1 MTESL
6 ETICSYRNEKAS
18 AASITAED
26 LYVSTES
33 MGPNRGGVSKTASV
47 PSEGKVSCF
56 RKGDTLVSNIRPYFK
71 KIWKA
76 DIDGYCSNDVLV
88 FQPSQRCSA
97 DYLYW
102 LLCDDA
108 FFDYV
113 MATSKGTKMPRGD
126 KSAIM
131 SYAIPSNSEMAQRN
145 IASILAPIQAKIEMN
160 AKLNGYLEELARAM
174 YVNAMQ
180 EHADSAAL
188 RDLAEFNPETYS
200 PKENWSAVSYI
211 DTSALMLND
220 LAGLQHFNLAEEK
233 LPARARRKVSDGD
246 ILYSTVRPNQN
257 HYGLLYG
264 PVPHMLASTAFAV
277 IRPNDTIMS
286 PLVYLALTDA
296 RITKTLQQL
305 AETSTST
312 IPSIRPVDLE
322 QIAVLVPSDECG
334 NEIAAQIGTAFKQID
349 CNKRENRKLAA
360 LRDALL
366 PKLMSGEIDVSK
378 VDLTQLNSHLS
389 DC

>member
-33 MGPNRGGVSKTASV
+33 MGPNRGGVSKRASV

-378 VDLTQLNSHLS
+378 VDLTQLNSHLA
-389 DC
+389 

>member
-277 IRPNDTIMS
+277 IRPSDTIMS

-378 VDLTQLNSHLS
+378 VDLTRLNSHLA
-389 DC
+389 

>member
-378 VDLTQLNSHLS
+378 VDLTQLNSHLA
-389 DC
+389 